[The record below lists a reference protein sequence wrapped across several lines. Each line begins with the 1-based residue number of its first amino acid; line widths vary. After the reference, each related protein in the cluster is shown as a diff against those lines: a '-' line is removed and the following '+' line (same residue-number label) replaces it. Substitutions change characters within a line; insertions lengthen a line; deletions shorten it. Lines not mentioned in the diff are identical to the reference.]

1 MHSQN
6 CFFFILFNLLVILVN
21 FSYCLIIERD
31 INLDGNNPYVKM
43 KIGNQTEKKL
53 LISFLSPYIITFSN
67 GNSQSSDPND
77 QNTKF
82 TYKSNVLNL
91 IKRKVNLSLNGKD
104 SNNSISIYE
113 YSKSIDGMEK
123 LEGILGLYRNGNN
136 NSKYETFL
144 NELSNNRYISKKII
158 YIAPYYKDGKINNKS
173 KIEIGE
179 FPKEIKKEE
188 MHAISLEGKDSYEC
202 KISDVIIGD
211 NHNKINANESFS
223 AKFEEGQIEPISF
236 PKKLFETFKK
246 FFNNCTNNKDTF
258 SIDCSN
264 KTDIIKN
271 TNINFK
277 IGDKEFKVGSIW
289 DGEKLKFK
297 FTDDNSIILTS
308 EFTGYYDRVYD
319 AEENKIYLSDF
330 GGHKA
335 KKNGED
341 NKLPIIIILC
351 VSALLLIVVIVVII
365 VVCVN
370 KAKGNDLS
378 KKVTSISFKD
388 DQKEEDDDDESL
400 LM

>member
-1 MHSQN
+1 MLSQN
-6 CFFFILFNLLVILVN
+6 YFFFILFNLLTILVN
-21 FSYCLIIERD
+21 FNYCLIIERD
-31 INLDGNNPYVKM
+31 INLDGNNPFVKM

-53 LISFLSPYIITFSN
+53 LVSFLSPYIITFSN

-77 QNTKF
+77 QITKF

-91 IKRKVNLSLNGKD
+91 IKRKVNLSLNGNES
-104 SNNSISIYE
+104 SNSLNIFE

-123 LEGILGLYRNGNN
+123 LEGILGLSRNGNN
-136 NSKYETFL
+136 NLKNETFL
-144 NELSNNRYISKKII
+144 EQLSNNSYISKTII

-188 MHAISLEGKDSYEC
+188 MHAISLEGKDGFKC

-236 PKKLFETFKK
+236 PKKLFKTFTK
-246 FFNNCTNNKDTF
+246 FFNNCTINNNEF
-258 SIDCSN
+258 RIDCSN
-264 KTDIIKN
+264 KTDFIN
-271 TNINFK
+271 YTNINFK
-277 IGDKEFKVGSIW
+277 ICDKEFKVGSIW

-297 FTDDNSIILTS
+297 FTDDDSIILTS

-319 AEENKIYLSDF
+319 AEENKIYLSNF
-330 GGHKA
+330 GGYEA
-335 KKNGED
+335 KKNGEG
-341 NKLPIIIILC
+341 NKLPIIIILS
-351 VSALLLIVVIVVII
+351 VSALVLIGIIVVII